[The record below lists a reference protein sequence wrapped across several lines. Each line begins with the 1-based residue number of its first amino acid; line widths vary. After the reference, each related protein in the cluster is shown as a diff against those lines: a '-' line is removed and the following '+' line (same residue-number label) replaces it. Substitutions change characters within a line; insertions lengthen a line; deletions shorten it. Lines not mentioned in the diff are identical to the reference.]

1 MKNSMRRDITTF
13 PLMLTGLGSIIGS
26 GWLFGAWKAAKV
38 AGPAAIYAWILGTII
53 ILLIG
58 LTYAELGAMFPE
70 AGGMVRYGQF
80 SHGSL
85 VGYISGWANWIA
97 IVSVIPVEAEASAQY
112 MSSWSFDW
120 AHALFDGKHLSLPG
134 LGVAAFLVIVYFF
147 LNYFTVK
154 LFARVNTAITIFK
167 FIIPG
172 LTIIGLIV
180 AGMHNHHLSSHFTS
194 ASSGGFMPYGWSGVL
209 TAIATSGI
217 VFAFN
222 GFQSPINLAGEAK
235 NPKRSIPIAVVGSI
249 LIAGVIYV
257 LLQIAFIG
265 GVSQHM
271 LADGWGNINLNSP
284 FADLAFALGLNWL
297 VLLLFADAFISPSG
311 TGMTYT
317 ATTARMIYGIERNG
331 YFPKVFGHVHP
342 KLGIPRPAMW
352 LNLVVSFIF
361 LFLFRGWGDLASV
374 ISVATLIS
382 YVTGPISVMVFRK
395 FGDELHRPLKIKG
408 MKIIAP
414 LAFIAASLIYY
425 WATWPLTGKVTLI
438 MIIGIPVYLY
448 YQKKYNFKGFAKD
461 LKAGLWMLAY
471 LVFQV
476 LVSFLGSSKFGGLDV
491 IPFGWDFL
499 VITIASLV
507 FYFWGIQ
514 SGWKTHDIQKGNE
527 DFFDEEEMDEAANQ

>member
-1 MKNSMRRDITTF
+1 MKNGMRRDINTF
-13 PLMLTGLGSIIGS
+13 ALMMTGIGSIIGS

-38 AGPAAIYAWILGTII
+38 AGPAAIYAWIIGTII
-53 ILLIG
+53 IMLIG

-112 MSSWSFDW
+112 MSSWPFSW
-120 AHALFDGKHLSLPG
+120 AHSLYDGKHLSMPG
-134 LGVAAFLVIVYFF
+134 LLVAAVLVIIYFF

-154 LFARVNTAITIFK
+154 LFARVNTAITVFK

-180 AGMHNHHLSSHFTS
+180 AGFNSHNFTS
-194 ASSGGFMPYGWSGVL
+194 HATGGFMPNGWAGVL

-222 GFQSPINLAGEAK
+222 GFQSPVNLAGEAK

-265 GVSQHM
+265 SATPHM
-271 LADGWGNINLNSP
+271 LVNGWSHINLNSP
-284 FADLAFALGLNWL
+284 FADLAMAWGLNWL

-331 YFPKVFGHVHP
+331 YFPKVFGRVHP

-352 LNLVVSFIF
+352 LNLVISFIF
-361 LFLFRGWGDLASV
+361 LFLFRGWGQLASV

-382 YVTGPISVMVFRK
+382 YITGPISVMVFRR
-395 FGDELHRPLKIKG
+395 FGNKLQTPLKIKG
-408 MKIIAP
+408 MSIIAP

-438 MIIGIPVYLY
+438 MIIGLPIYLF
-448 YQKKYNFKGFAKD
+448 YQAKYNFKGFAKD
-461 LKAGLWMLAY
+461 LKAGLWIITY
-471 LVFQV
+471 LLFQV
-476 LVSFLGSSKFGGLDV
+476 VFSFIGSSKFGGLNIV
-491 IPFGWDFL
+491 PFGWDFL
-499 VITIASLV
+499 VITIASLI
-507 FYFWGIQ
+507 FYYWGIQ
-514 SGWKTHDIQKGNE
+514 SGWKTQEIEKGNE
-527 DFFDEEEMDEAANQ
+527 DFFQDAANQ